1 MHPPTHLPEPGSERT
16 PSYQDSGIESLA
28 QHVSSSQCVYVYL
41 NFFIL
46 YLTNINLLG
55 PFVRNMEHMQIPQ
68 QSFITPSQAM
78 VNEGQSITSTITQ
91 GELAQKL
98 LAM

>member
-1 MHPPTHLPEPGSERT
+1 
-16 PSYQDSGIESLA
+16 
-28 QHVSSSQCVYVYL
+28 
-41 NFFIL
+41 
-46 YLTNINLLG
+46 
-55 PFVRNMEHMQIPQ
+55 MEHMQIPQ